1 MDLLGAPAGYE
12 RAAVQ
17 HLHQADHTRGVNL
30 DAQILYLRC
39 GDRQRQSLEQREVDM
54 HVQALVLEGA
64 KRSVTA
70 SSFVAHCRPMIEDLS
85 SVRSRQGVRVDLIA
99 QEGRELLVLLD
110 EGITIVSA
118 EDMMAVFDLF
128 EDRVQL
134 ALHPFF
140 VMRRPKISASL
151 LAVRRHRP
159 ISQLRSKILRIGK
172 CV

>member
-1 MDLLGAPAGYE
+1 
-12 RAAVQ
+12 
-17 HLHQADHTRGVNL
+17 
-30 DAQILYLRC
+30 
-39 GDRQRQSLEQREVDM
+39 
-54 HVQALVLEGA
+54 
-64 KRSVTA
+64 
-70 SSFVAHCRPMIEDLS
+70 
-85 SVRSRQGVRVDLIA
+85 
-99 QEGRELLVLLD
+99 
-110 EGITIVSA
+110 VSA